1 MTREDILRAL
11 RDEFRANT
19 RSRLTEMDRLLDQLR
34 RSPDSETLRELE
46 RHFHG
51 LAGLGGTYGYQSVT
65 SLSRE
70 GESLAEDG
78 FSVPV
83 AADYDKLSEIL
94 RAIAAAIEE
103 VPDSE

>member
-11 RDEFRANT
+11 RDEFRENT
-19 RSRLTEMDRLLDQLR
+19 RFRLVEMHSLLERIELL
-34 RSPDSETLRELE
+34 PDAATLRELE

-70 GESLAEDG
+70 GENICESGAPNPDAVDYSRLAG
-78 FSVPV
+78 IVS
-83 AADYDKLSEIL
+83 
-94 RAIAAAIEE
+94 RIAGAIEE
-103 VPDSE
+103 APDSE